1 MAMLKTH
8 KVRLY
13 VSILISISLTILF
26 AFTIF
31 RSGFLSDLPHSTIQ
45 ITATSQKNFKS
56 GGSDVRLKSVKINN
70 QDIPLS
76 ELNADYQWRDMD
88 ELLIAVN
95 PDTPAYIEYEGDY
108 IRKVEIE
115 FQKHDGSGIAE
126 IAVNGKTVKKLDLY
140 APDWSTIVYSS
151 EIGKVSIMKHIP
163 LFIAIWIGTFATIQ
177 LASYLAEKDGK
188 RQYKKYVLWAISLLG
203 LLSLAFKNSNG
214 SLENTVFCLVW
225 LLSIIMGIVRMVIIK
240 AENKKTYVYSFLR
253 AVLILTIA
261 FLSWMQ
267 LEIGCHYTET
277 FQFLGIELKYII
289 LNILTIVVLINVLAI
304 LVNRWW
310 ISSLVISTILLIVSI
325 ANYFVIQFHAMPLS
339 VNELRNIGTA
349 AGVIGSYKFSVDS
362 YVLFMLLFY
371 LLSLVFVNLLKE
383 TEAGET
389 YTWKQIIFKDAV
401 VCVLSLGIL
410 HKGYW
415 SENPIK
421 AAKNIEYAW
430 QDTFHEYGYVACS
443 IDLIRQAITVIQEPK
458 GYSDERIAELVSSLK
473 QSGEGGNRTPDV
485 ILILNETFFDLRQ
498 VADIHADQEFLHYW
512 DTMPNVVKGYA
523 VAPIDG
529 GGTNCSE
536 YELLTGNSLQLMP
549 GITPFY
555 VLDLENANS
564 IASHLGKLGYE
575 TLAAH
580 SESENSYNRLQ
591 SYPKLGFQQ
600 VRFDLDFKNKE
611 YYGNRQFYETD
622 ESVYRNLIQWYEEMP
637 ENKPRFLYL
646 LTIQNHGDWN
656 INDSSDDIV
665 HVSNDFGD
673 STEKVNE
680 YLSCIKQSDEAFK
693 QLTDYFS
700 SVDRDVVVCMVGDHS
715 PYLAGA
721 VMKEG
726 FSEAEKSL
734 RLRGTPFMVWS
745 NRELEE
751 ENTGY
756 VSLNYLPSIILDAAG
771 IPSMPYYKYMGQL
784 RKKLPVVSSYG
795 KYFDSDGNEYDYEEE
810 TVYTSEVQDYFYLEF
825 NNLMKNLRNQE
836 LFEPINGGE

>member
-1 MAMLKTH
+1 MVEIINRNKKYYIKL
-8 KVRLY
+8 L
-13 VSILISISLTILF
+13 VSVFFTILF
-26 AFTIF
+26 VFTIF
-31 RSGFLSDLPHSTIQ
+31 KAEFITGEIHSVIQ
-45 ITATSQKNFKS
+45 ITATSQKNPKS
-56 GGSDVRLKSVKINN
+56 GGSDVRLKSVRINN
-70 QDIPLS
+70 QDIALS
-76 ELNADYQWRDMD
+76 ELSADDQWQDMD

-95 PDTPAYIEYEGDY
+95 PGTPAYIEYKGDS
-108 IRKVEIE
+108 IQKIEIE
-115 FQKHDGSGIAE
+115 FQKHEGSGIAE
-126 IAVNGKTVKKLDLY
+126 IAVNGKTVKTLDLY
-140 APDWSTIVYSS
+140 DSGWSSVVYSN

-163 LFIAIWIGTFATIQ
+163 LFIAIWIGIFATIQ

-225 LLSIIMGIVRMVIIK
+225 LLSIIMGLVRMAIIK
-240 AENKKTYVYSFLR
+240 EENKKTYVRSALR
-253 AVLILTIA
+253 ALLVLIVA

-277 FQFLGIELKYII
+277 FQFLGIELKYIV
-289 LNILTIVVLINVLAI
+289 LNILTIVVLINVLDI
-304 LVNRWW
+304 FVNRWW
-310 ISSLVISTILLIVSI
+310 ISSFVISTVLLVVSI

-383 TEAGET
+383 TEAGEK
-389 YTWKQIIFKDAV
+389 YTWKQIIFKDTV
-401 VCVLSLGIL
+401 VCMLSLGIL
-410 HKGYW
+410 YKGYW
-415 SENPIK
+415 SENPVK

-443 IDLIRQAITVIQEPK
+443 IDLIRQAVTVVQEPD
-458 GYSDERIAELVSSLK
+458 GYSEERLMELAASLK
-473 QSGEGGNRTPDV
+473 QSDEGESRTPDV

-512 DTMPNVVKGYA
+512 DTMPNAVKGYA

-591 SYPKLGFQQ
+591 SYPKLGFQN

-637 ENKPRFLYL
+637 EDKPRFLYL

-693 QLTDYFS
+693 RLTDYFS
-700 SVDRDVVVCMVGDHS
+700 SVDRDVVICMVGDHS

-721 VMKEG
+721 IVKEG

-734 RLRGTPFMVWS
+734 RLRGTPFMIWS
-745 NRELEE
+745 NREMEE
-751 ENTGY
+751 EDTGY
-756 VSLNYLPSIILDAAG
+756 VSLNYLPSIIVDVAG
-771 IPSMPYYKYMGQL
+771 IPSTPYYEYMGQL
-784 RKKLPVVSSYG
+784 REKLPVVSSYG

-810 TVYTSEVQDYFYLEF
+810 TAYTSAVQDYFYLEF

-836 LFEPINGGE
+836 LFDPISGGE